1 MVKNNIM
8 INIEEHREALGQ
20 IGEEMLRLSKK
31 QVEYA
36 YESFINFDADLAEEV
51 IYKENRVNALDLKIE
66 KDTDKFIALY
76 NPVATDLR
84 FALAL
89 LKINY
94 NLERIG
100 DQAFDIANHTTNLN
114 KKISTD
120 LLKMFEF
127 DLMFETLRSMFK
139 DVEIAYANEN
149 LKAARKVFKKDK
161 IINKINANA
170 FNLVAENV
178 VKQPELVQQYLLI
191 LLVMKK
197 FEKIG
202 DLLKN
207 ISENMIYYI
216 DAKILKHKSKK

>member
-1 MVKNNIM
+1 M
-8 INIEEHREALGQ
+8 INIEEHRETLNQ
-20 IGEEMLRLSKK
+20 IGEEMLNLCKK
-31 QVEYA
+31 QVAYA
-36 YESFINFDADLAEEV
+36 YESFINFDSDLAEEV
-51 IYKENRVNALDLKIE
+51 IRKENRVNALDLKIE

-100 DQAFDIANHTTNLN
+100 DQAFDIANHTNDLK
-114 KKISTD
+114 KKISVE
-120 LLKMFEF
+120 LLNTFEF
-127 DLMFETLRSMFK
+127 DLMFETLNSMFK
-139 DVEIAYANEN
+139 DVETAYTNEN
-149 LKAARKVFKKDK
+149 IKAARKVFKKDK
-161 IINKINANA
+161 IINQINANA

-178 VKQPELVQQYLLI
+178 LKQPELVKQYLLI

-207 ISENMIYYI
+207 ISENIIYYI
-216 DAKILKHKSKK
+216 DAKILKHKTKR